1 MWALFQWGEGM
12 AKKIGVVLA
21 VDGEKQFT
29 QAMSNVNTALRTTK
43 SEAAKVKAE
52 FEGQRNTLQA
62 A

>member
-1 MWALFQWGEGM
+1 M